1 MNQSPRRMIVSNL
14 KLTEISTVDRPAVQG
29 ALAVLMKSQAPGD
42 DVAIRKNAVEVAK
55 GDIAPGFTV
64 AQYEDAM
71 FRRADELADKHRI
84 TSEQALAKGL
94 NSASN
99 IADRELM
106 DLAHA
111 SQVASVAAYGRK
123 QGVAA

>member
-55 GDIAPGFTV
+55 GDTVPGFTV

-94 NSASN
+94 NPGQ
-99 IADRELM
+99 IGDRELM

-123 QGVAA
+123 QGAAA

>member
-29 ALAVLMKSQAPGD
+29 ALAVLMKSLAPGD

-55 GDIAPGFTV
+55 GDTAPGFTV

-71 FRRADELADKHRI
+71 FRRADELGATVVQHSLVDTNAARLHCNRA
-84 TSEQALAKGL
+84 SDCHH
-94 NSASN
+94 SA
-99 IADRELM
+99 
-106 DLAHA
+106 
-111 SQVASVAAYGRK
+111 
-123 QGVAA
+123 

>member
-1 MNQSPRRMIVSNL
+1 
-14 KLTEISTVDRPAVQG
+14 
-29 ALAVLMKSQAPGD
+29 MKSQAPGE

-55 GDIAPGFTV
+55 GDTAPGFTV

-94 NSASN
+94 NPGQ
-99 IADRELM
+99 IGDRELM

-123 QGVAA
+123 QGAAA